1 VYEPI
6 EEDAARRPERAG
18 RYPLL
23 FRQGRSLTHFHA
35 FYDHGQALP
44 TLAKADP
51 EPRLWISPAD
61 AAAQRIADGQ
71 GIRIFNDRGAMDA
84 RAQVTDR
91 VPAGVVSM
99 RDAGRASTR

>member
-1 VYEPI
+1 MYEPI

-18 RYPLL
+18 RYRLL

-51 EPRLWISPAD
+51 EP
-61 AAAQRIADGQ
+61 
-71 GIRIFNDRGAMDA
+71 
-84 RAQVTDR
+84 
-91 VPAGVVSM
+91 
-99 RDAGRASTR
+99 